1 MVEVIKNSI
10 SKDFDGICFNL
21 EDWNVVLNN
30 SSEVEVAHLKS
41 SIEYNIAYFKGENLS
56 FLLHDNNKVVGV
68 FPLFAHKNEGFWII
82 SCDGESLIRPL
93 FINNISKKVKK
104 RLENKIV
111 TIINFISQKLEIKLV
126 KFFDSNMALSSWY
139 LLWLR
144 TANNIFVTHELMV
157 DLRWSIDEIRL
168 CFRKSYKPLTNKT
181 FKEWDV
187 SVFDGTID
195 DTFEEFRLLHKVVAG
210 RETRSRESWYIQKMQ
225 IMSKN
230 AFLVTIRD
238 KDILIGAGFFTYTK
252 DIGFYAVG
260 AYKRE
265 LFDKPIGHIVQMK
278 AIEVLKE
285 KGCKLYHMGQKK
297 TPLDNHNPSE
307 KEISISNFKEGFSSY
322 VCIRPHLEVLIN
334 E

>member
-1 MVEVIKNSI
+1 MDEVITNSI
-10 SKDFDGICFNL
+10 SKDFDGICFTL
-21 EDWNVVLNN
+21 EDWNEVLNN
-30 SSEVEVAHLKS
+30 SSEVAVAHLKS
-41 SIEYNIAYFKGENLS
+41 STEYNIVYYKGENLS
-56 FLLHDNNKVVGV
+56 FVLYDNNKAVGV
-68 FPLFAHKNEGFWII
+68 FPLFAHKNEGFWMI
-82 SCDGESLIRPL
+82 SGDGQYLIRPL

-104 RLENKIV
+104 RLENKIAS
-111 TIINFISQKLEIKLV
+111 IINFISQKLEVKLIKLV
-126 KFFDSNMALSSWY
+126 DFNMALSSWY

-144 TANNIFVTHELMV
+144 TANNVFVTHEFMINLT
-157 DLRWSIDEIRL
+157 LTIDEIRL

-181 FKEWDV
+181 FNEWDV

-195 DTFEEFRLLHKVVAG
+195 DTFEEFRLLHKEVAG

-252 DIGFYAVG
+252 DIGVYSVG

-265 LFDKPIGHIVQMK
+265 LFDKPIGHVVQMK
-278 AIEVLKE
+278 AIQVLKE
-285 KGCKLYHMGQKK
+285 KGCKLYHIGQKV
-297 TPLDNHNPSE
+297 TPLDNYNPSE
-307 KEISISNFKEGFSSY
+307 KEKSISHFKEGFSSY
-322 VCIRPHLEVLIN
+322 ICIQPHLEVLIN